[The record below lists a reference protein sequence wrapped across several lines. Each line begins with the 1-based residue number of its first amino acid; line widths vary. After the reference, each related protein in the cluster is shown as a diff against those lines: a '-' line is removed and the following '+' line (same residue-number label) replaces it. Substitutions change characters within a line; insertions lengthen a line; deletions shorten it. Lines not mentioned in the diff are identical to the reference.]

1 MLYEIYMSNPEKGLV
16 SSAPHC
22 KDTTYEG
29 TLNKTIAEI
38 MSVGLHPII
47 RFIEEDK
54 TRVIKIEYIVNS
66 KAIQKMELENG

>member
-1 MLYEIYMSNPEKGLV
+1 MLYEIYMSNPKKGLV
-16 SSAPHC
+16 SSASHC

-54 TRVIKIEYIVNS
+54 IKIECIVNS